1 MRVRLPLLAALVA
14 ASAVSLVSIAGSAI
28 AAQTPFKGTVE
39 AHEMGQPIFPTIFLT
54 REGTGTATHL
64 GKYTEQIT
72 MQINIPTMSST
83 GSAIFTAANG
93 DTLVASVVGQA
104 TLTADPAV
112 LSIVE
117 VYTITGGTGR
127 FDAATGTFTLKS
139 TLNRPTGASAGKFN
153 GTIDLRP

>member
-1 MRVRLPLLAALVA
+1 MKVRLPLLAALVA
-14 ASAVSLVSIAGSAI
+14 AAAVSLVSIVGGAM
-28 AAQTPFKGTVE
+28 AAETPFKGSVE
-39 AHEMGQPIFPTIFLT
+39 AHETGQPMFPTLFLT

-93 DTLVASVVGQA
+93 DTVVASVVGQA

-127 FDAATGTFTLKS
+127 FAAATGTFTLKS
-139 TLNRPTGASAGKFN
+139 TLNRPTGVSTGKFD
-153 GTIDLRP
+153 GTIDQRP